1 MRDKM
6 PLLGARTCWTTA
18 VGFVLGL
25 LALTVRLKA
34 VQLDA
39 TADSIGAAEKQ
50 SVRLVQTDG
59 VRGRILDRHGEILA
73 GNRPSVSIALNAAH
87 FKKRTQQATTTN
99 ILAAIARAATN
110 LNLAVTQTEDA
121 IMRHLQ
127 RNLARPLVIWR
138 DIDDLTLARFSEHQF
153 DWPGFICLESEERV
167 YPKGPLAAHLLG
179 YVGRDRTQGTTGD
192 TVFQFYD
199 LEMRGRA
206 GIEHYYDGF
215 LRGMPGEVK
224 VRVDARGFVHD
235 EVVSVKS
242 RRGPDLCLAL
252 DAKIQAVVEEQLK
265 GEKGACVVM
274 DPRTGEVLA
283 FASAPGYDPN
293 DLVPIFPKA
302 VYDRLTTDPAK
313 PLLNRASGGS
323 YAPGSTFKP
332 LTALA
337 ALAEGVSPN
346 ERYECIGYYMCGK
359 MKIRCVR
366 TWGHGEMNVRSALRD
381 SCNSYF
387 CHFGMAT
394 GTNKVFAAA
403 RAFGLGAKTG
413 LDFSVDAAGLVPNA
427 TWKMDHYNERWYPGD
442 LAQISIGQG
451 MLLASPLQMA
461 CVAGALATGYLVTP
475 RLKQGLPVERTWV
488 PFTSAQMSAVRDG
501 MRAVVTHGTGRRAG
515 EGVNAWVIGKT
526 GTAELGR
533 GATRR
538 KNTWFIGYAETA
550 ARDADGEIVR
560 QANPKTAVALAMI
573 IENGESGG
581 GTTAPKAGVVLRRIF
596 PEEGGVDA
604 R

>member
-1 MRDKM
+1 MSDKT
-6 PLLGARTCWTTA
+6 PLFGIRTCWATA
-18 VGFVLGL
+18 AGFILGL
-25 LALTVRLKA
+25 LALVVRLKA
-34 VQLDA
+34 VQIDA
-39 TADSIGAAEKQ
+39 VADSMGAAEKQ

-59 VRGRILDRHGEILA
+59 VRGRILDRHGVVLA
-73 GNRPSVSIALNAAH
+73 GNRPSVSIALNAAQ
-87 FKKRTQQATTTN
+87 FKMRTQHATATN
-99 ILAAIARAATN
+99 ILAAIERVATN
-110 LNLAVTQTEDA
+110 LNLTVSQTEET
-121 IMRHLQ
+121 IKRHLQ
-127 RNLARPLVIWR
+127 RNLARPLIVWR
-138 DIDDLTLARFSEHQF
+138 DIDDLTLARFSEHQI
-153 DWPGFICLESEERV
+153 DCPGFICLESEERV

-179 YVGRDRTQGTTGD
+179 YVGRDRTQGTAGD
-192 TVFQFYD
+192 AVFQYHD

-235 EVVSVKS
+235 EVVAVKS
-242 RRGPDLCLAL
+242 RRGPDLRLAL
-252 DAKIQAVVEEQLK
+252 DANIQAVVEEQIK

-274 DPRTGEVLA
+274 DPRTGDVLA

-293 DLVPIFPKA
+293 DLVPVFPKA
-302 VYDRLTTDPAK
+302 VYDRLTKDPDK

-332 LTALA
+332 ITALA
-337 ALAEGVSPN
+337 ALANGVSPTAP
-346 ERYECIGYYMCGK
+346 YECFGYYMCGK

-387 CHFGMAT
+387 CHFGMTT
-394 GTNKVFAAA
+394 GTNNVFAAA

-413 LDFSVDAAGLVPNA
+413 IDFGVDVAGLVPDA
-427 TWKMDHYNERWYPGD
+427 TWKMDHYHERWYPGD
-442 LAQISIGQG
+442 LAQMSIGQG

-461 CVAGALATGYLVTP
+461 RVVGALATGYLVKP
-475 RLKQGLPVERTWV
+475 HLKQGLPVERTWV
-488 PFTSAQMSAVRDG
+488 PYKSAQMRAVREG
-501 MRAVVTHGTGRRAG
+501 MRAVVTSGTGRRAG
-515 EGVNAWVIGKT
+515 EGGNAWVIGKT

-538 KNTWFIGYAETA
+538 KNTWFIGYAETC
-550 ARDADGEIVR
+550 ARDAEGEIIR
-560 QANPKTAVALAMI
+560 RTDPETAVAIAMI

-581 GTTAPKAGVVLRRIF
+581 GTTAPKAGAVLRHIF
-596 PEEGGVDA
+596 PAEGGADA